1 MKSQEI
7 LQAAIELFSEN
18 GYYNTTTR
26 MISQKANVAVGSL
39 YTHFKNKEAILETLF
54 NEAYEKRLL
63 FINSIMDSEYSSL
76 DILDKFIDFHFNEL
90 LKNKALSIVLIRES
104 LNPELLHL
112 EGIQNFLIQLPKIFK
127 VILRKAQESGE
138 IRNLNISLTSE
149 IIFNTIRATV
159 YSAASNQF
167 KNLESLKEEL
177 KVFIRQA
184 LSNYKEATHEN
195 Y

>member
-26 MISQKANVAVGSL
+26 MISQKANIAVGSL
-39 YTHFKNKEAILETLF
+39 YTHFKSKEAILETLF

-63 FINSIMDSEYSSL
+63 FIKSIMDSEYSPM

-90 LKNKALSIVLIRES
+90 LKNKALAIVLIRES

-167 KNLESLKEEL
+167 NNLESLKEEL